1 MLRQKVVGVDYTHGV
16 NQVSALECRHF
27 NVLRPA
33 NICITTF
40 PNSLTKCG
48 TSKGD
53 FDLFSQARIVAVT
66 LSRSLKRQKGSL

>member
-48 TSKGD
+48 TQNAG
-53 FDLFSQARIVAVT
+53 REPHNVT
-66 LSRSLKRQKGSL
+66 LTYSRKLE

>member
-16 NQVSALECRHF
+16 DQVSALKYRHF

-40 PNSLTKCG
+40 SNSLTKCG
-48 TSKGD
+48 TSQCD

-66 LSRSLKRQKGSL
+66 MVRSLKRQKGSV